1 MVDVDFSLIDV
12 GHAEAGLEVKDGNLY
27 VGAFASAWSPSF
39 SVNIFGATIEI
50 GAEVGSVGGSINV
63 GTGVFSAYEFGFYL
77 SVTGNKH
84 NQEGININKDSKNY
98 PFYPSR

>member
-50 GAEVGSVGGSINV
+50 GAEVGSVGGSIKLEQVYFHPMNL
-63 GTGVFSAYEFGFYL
+63 GSIYL
-77 SVTGNKH
+77 LLV
-84 NQEGININKDSKNY
+84 INTI
-98 PFYPSR
+98 RRV